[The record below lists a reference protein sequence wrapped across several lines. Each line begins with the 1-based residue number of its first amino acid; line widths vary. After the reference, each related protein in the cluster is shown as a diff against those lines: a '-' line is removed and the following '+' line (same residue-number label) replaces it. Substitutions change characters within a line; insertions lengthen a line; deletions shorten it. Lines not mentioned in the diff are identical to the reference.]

1 VQSSLSALIKLSI
14 SFHPITLMSL
24 ISIEQYHE
32 LAEDYPELAQ
42 LIHIH
47 DDYKDAPTEDFIGYT
62 SGD

>member
-1 VQSSLSALIKLSI
+1 
-14 SFHPITLMSL
+14 MSL

>member
-1 VQSSLSALIKLSI
+1 
-14 SFHPITLMSL
+14 MSL
-24 ISIEQYHE
+24 ITIDQYHE

-47 DDYKDAPTEDFIGYT
+47 DDKEELIADT

>member
-1 VQSSLSALIKLSI
+1 MTLI
-14 SFHPITLMSL
+14 T
-24 ISIEQYHE
+24 IEQFEE

-47 DDYKDAPTEDFIGYT
+47 DDAESFIDDT

>member
-1 VQSSLSALIKLSI
+1 
-14 SFHPITLMSL
+14 MSL

-47 DDYKDAPTEDFIGYT
+47 DDHKDAEEDFIGYT